1 MKAELISTIVGAAAC
16 AAAGAAK
23 GASIGIAV
31 GGPIG
36 AIGGTIP
43 CAIAGGV
50 IGALGGN
57 NVGHRIDERSMIVIL
72 KQAKKGRCSTQ
83 YMSSSGFFFTEIKII
98 QID

>member
-36 AIGGTIP
+36 ANRRHDSL
-43 CAIAGGV
+43 CDC
-50 IGALGGN
+50 
-57 NVGHRIDERSMIVIL
+57 R
-72 KQAKKGRCSTQ
+72 RCDWCF
-83 YMSSSGFFFTEIKII
+83 GW
-98 QID
+98 

>member
-16 AAAGAAK
+16 AAAGA
-23 GASIGIAV
+23 SIGIAD

-36 AIGGTIP
+36 AIAGTIP

-57 NVGHRIDERSMIVIL
+57 NVGHRIDER
-72 KQAKKGRCSTQ
+72 
-83 YMSSSGFFFTEIKII
+83 
-98 QID
+98 